1 MKKIKLLPIV
11 LVCVCLMACSYKP
24 NETTTIIAP
33 STTSNTQTL
42 SNDAIRINE
51 EIDNLE
57 SIEDDEERMLK
68 IMEIER
74 EVKTLSSF
82 DQDNINNEKLLSETN
97 RTTIILKNNLNWE
110 DHLNMNV
117 NYVDLN
123 EIIDRNEILGMNIY
137 NNRRRDEMWVSQS
150 KTFYNDVLQLLDLPY
165 IDTKGNYGVYEEF
178 DIPADIN
185 YVNYKSLLLQMG
197 NNKSIEIGIP
207 NNGYIRIYVRGLNEL
222 NQYVLY
228 NSFVSLIKGDFDA
241 ISEFLNNE
249 NLVNQETELSLV
261 SYVIQSYSAAIS
273 STTGPKMAFN
283 LDGATFECS
292 VDYGS
297 FSYYENIQTY
307 TATSGE
313 IVMWSV
319 SYFDNYGTSDQTKI
333 HIMPEMNDVSYMDII
348 IRMNDD
354 IIGYIIIEM
363 KHVGNAISYEI
374 NAIDSYLFK
383 DESNNFASV
392 SHEYIICVIN
402 ESKERTKNEK

>member
-1 MKKIKLLPIV
+1 MKKLTDFL
-11 LVCVCLMACSYKP
+11 KP
-24 NETTTIIAP
+24 NILIILGALLFLYYMNWLSNQGAGLAIGIVAVICAIYYIAIGVLEIIVSNKFSPQLKKIFELISVSLFAIFMFLFFLLSAVQGAKIENYMGPTAWIIAI
-33 STTSNTQTL
+33 L
-42 SNDAIRINE
+42 SMVASLALVAIYAI
-51 EIDNLE
+51 
-57 SIEDDEERMLK
+57 
-68 IMEIER
+68 
-74 EVKTLSSF
+74 
-82 DQDNINNEKLLSETN
+82 
-97 RTTIILKNNLNWE
+97 
-110 DHLNMNV
+110 
-117 NYVDLN
+117 
-123 EIIDRNEILGMNIY
+123 
-137 NNRRRDEMWVSQS
+137 S
-150 KTFYNDVLQLLDLPY
+150 KFV
-165 IDTKGNYGVYEEF
+165 E
-178 DIPADIN
+178 
-185 YVNYKSLLLQMG
+185 KSLLLQMG

-402 ESKERTKNEK
+402 ESKERTLI